1 MNIKDALNYEKSGN
15 DDLALAHYTLEV
27 AENRVSEA
35 AVRGLF
41 WATMRVGDV
50 ASLVLT
56 LPDVSRVAGINDD
69 SANLMQA
76 RLLIEIGEVEEAK
89 KLVYEINDKHLSTPE
104 ISELDLLKAD
114 IFACEFRF
122 HNALESLKQ
131 TSQMNTNTLRRV
143 AELELALQKPTEVIA
158 ALQRYVAELNKNNE
172 ANGDTNRF
180 ITASGP
186 IFNLANQIWLE
197 QRFSTSD
204 KSLSLSQSMKVL
216 VDYCK
221 LTSKEISFANNAKQN
236 QNNKENSQNATI
248 EQSLTHPRSYLDLSK
263 NSYKQPS
270 NLESLIE
277 FTKERPSN
285 REYSNAMTREW
296 ESTYFLANEHF
307 FAIEESGLAI
317 TTNFGICSNCEFLSE
332 WHQSLLTSNAAG
344 RKSELPH
351 LSASGSLTRYLAE
364 MVQSRSIHSPTIL
377 HRSKLRAVR
386 TLPARYSA

>member
-1 MNIKDALNYEKSGN
+1 MSIEEALNQEKSGN
-15 DDLALAHYTLEV
+15 HDLALEIYTLEV

-41 WATMRVGDV
+41 WATMRVGDL
-50 ASLVLT
+50 ASLAST

-114 IFACEFRF
+114 IFASEFRF

-131 TSQMNTNTLRRV
+131 TSQMDTNTLRRV
-143 AELELALQKPTEVIA
+143 AELELALQKPTEVITS
-158 ALQRYVAELNKNNE
+158 LKRYVAELNKNNK

-180 ITASGP
+180 VTASGP
-186 IFNLANQIWLE
+186 IFDLANQIWLE
-197 QRFSTSD
+197 QRFPTPD
-204 KSLSLSQSMKVL
+204 KTLSLSKSMKVL
-216 VDYCK
+216 VEYCK

-236 QNNKENSQNATI
+236 RNNKENSQNATI

-263 NSYKQPS
+263 TSHKQPS

-277 FTKERPSN
+277 FTKERPTN
-285 REYSNAMTREW
+285 REYSDALTREW
-296 ESTYFLANEHF
+296 EAKYFLANEHF

-317 TTNFGICSNCEFLSE
+317 TTNFGTCSNCEFLPQ
-332 WHQSLLTSNAAG
+332 WHQSLIETKAAG
-344 RKSELPH
+344 RKSHLPH
-351 LSASGSLTRYLAE
+351 LSASGSLTRFLAE
-364 MVQSRSIHSPTIL
+364 MIQSSSTHTPIII

-386 TLPARYSA
+386 ALPDRYSA